1 MRKTVCGLL
10 AVSAREAET
19 AQIKIN
25 AVLVGNVRNLMEP
38 AVSPGRLW
46 LSSRI
51 SDHHGGKS
59 MNQTEYFFYEWLIL
73 GKKMTQEEFEKLSK
87 EELERLKLEFI
98 EFYKS
103 K

>member
-1 MRKTVCGLL
+1 
-10 AVSAREAET
+10 
-19 AQIKIN
+19 
-25 AVLVGNVRNLMEP
+25 
-38 AVSPGRLW
+38 
-46 LSSRI
+46 
-51 SDHHGGKS
+51 